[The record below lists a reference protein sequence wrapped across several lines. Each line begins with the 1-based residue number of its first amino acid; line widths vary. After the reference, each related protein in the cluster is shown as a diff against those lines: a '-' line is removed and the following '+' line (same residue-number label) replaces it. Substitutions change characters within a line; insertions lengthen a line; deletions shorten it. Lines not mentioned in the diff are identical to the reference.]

1 MTTKQ
6 DYELGYYVPP
16 NIRLTSKQI
25 ELVRPFMEQASFVL
39 TNTPLRKPHHRLCYH
54 NEDNSTLNSNFIFLP
69 KGTKEDSITMMLE
82 IAKRSQKILLI
93 LDDPDPLIPIY
104 LTKMRKPYHIIY
116 QNHFVT
122 GNEIKKWIQQEIGL
136 QERYQERENPMILP
150 TRTIA
155 TPNGGQLRPYQI
167 QMVNTVKKLKR
178 CGLFVDM
185 GLGKTLATLATI
197 NELHQEQKLDS
208 SKPILLIA
216 PLTVALDTWKRE
228 VEDWGYDF
236 DVEIFA
242 GLNKKQREKTYPS
255 LLEKKTKPTL
265 ITINTAQL
273 KNLQAFLNEHYLSN
287 VFSMIVIDEL
297 SMYKSA
303 QTQQFELTQS
313 FVQEAPYV
321 IGLTGTPIPNHYT
334 DLYGQVLTIDPTLR
348 RVFGENQWQFYDRFF
363 FPAKTA
369 WNNPK
374 RVYKY
379 GITKQNVRRMKY
391 YLKAFTLTL
400 ESQGRVDLPEVVY
413 QNRYVHMP
421 KKAQKIYTEL
431 NTTIRSE
438 IQAQEQKSTKGKIEG
453 VTVTIDGEKHHIAN
467 SGVLR
472 LRKLQITSGSLYKSN
487 TDLLQA
493 SFDKKMDYQILHDAK
508 FVALKKIIETAT
520 SPVLIFYWFQS
531 EWDRMNQL
539 KLGIEKLNPR
549 NKKTFSDTIS
559 RWNKGEIP
567 AMAIHPASA
576 AHGLNIQKGGHTIV
590 WLTLPDSNERYR
602 QANKRLHRPGQQY
615 PVTITHLLVPYTEDE
630 EVLRKLTKNE
640 NQQQDLLHSLDSH
653 KN

>member
-39 TNTPLRKPHHRLCYH
+39 TNTPLRKPHHRLCYYH
-54 NEDNSTLNSNFIFLP
+54 DDSSTLESNFICLP
-69 KGTKEDSITMMLE
+69 KGTREDPITMILE

-155 TPNGGQLRPYQI
+155 TPNGGQLRPYQV
-167 QMVNTVKKLKR
+167 QMVDTVKKLKR

-242 GLNKKQREKTYPS
+242 GLNKKQREKAYSS

-287 VFSMIVIDEL
+287 VFSMVVIDEL

-431 NTTIRSE
+431 NTTVRSE
-438 IQAQEQKSTKGKIEG
+438 IQAQEQESTKGKIEG
-453 VTVTIDGEKHHIAN
+453 VTVTIDGKKHHIAN

-508 FVALKKIIETAT
+508 FVALKEIIETAT

-531 EWDRMNQL
+531 EWDRMDKL